1 MNRKYK
7 TNEIYFNNDEIT
19 VEHYYYGK
27 YEVEIES
34 QSIDY
39 KDILAELIENGYV
52 DEMTDEEFENL
63 SNEEIR
69 DIIDNHYDEA
79 KKYIQWWIDRYVEE
93 NFE

>member
-1 MNRKYK
+1 MTREYK

-27 YEVEIES
+27 DEVEMES

-39 KDILAELIENGYV
+39 TDILAELIENGYV

-79 KKYIQWWIDRYVEE
+79 KKYIQWWVDRYIEE
-93 NFE
+93 NF

>member
-1 MNRKYK
+1 MTREYK

-27 YEVEIES
+27 DEVEMES

-39 KDILAELIENGYV
+39 KDILAELIDNGYV

-79 KKYIQWWIDRYVEE
+79 KKYIQWWVDRYIEE
-93 NFE
+93 NF